1 MTNGKHRHGA
11 AQYRTPEA
19 IRGETFR
26 RRFRGLDADE
36 VYGYIDLL
44 ADQVQAT
51 ARDITECRAENERLQ
66 SELRRTK
73 AELQRV
79 QGELDEYE
87 QVGERVNEQIVELF
101 SQAQLVAE
109 EMVQDVSRDARE
121 RISQARA
128 HERRIVEE
136 AMDSAG
142 QQVRTYAQTAQER
155 MQSIV
160 DSFATE
166 VERLGSTPP
175 PAGPGAVAPRQ
186 KDAWFDELS
195 DWQIRLRN
203 GRGPESP
210 GTD

>member
-1 MTNGKHRHGA
+1 MTNGKHRHGSSH
-11 AQYRTPEA
+11 YRTPEA

-51 ARDITECRAENERLQ
+51 ARDLTECRAENERLQ
-66 SELRRTK
+66 AELRRCR
-73 AELQRV
+73 ADLQRV

-87 QVGERVNEQIVELF
+87 QAGDRVNEQIVELF

-136 AMDSAG
+136 AMDNAG

-160 DSFATE
+160 DSFASE
-166 VERLGSTPP
+166 VDRLGSTPQSG
-175 PAGPGAVAPRQ
+175 GPGAAVPRQ
-186 KDAWFDELS
+186 KDAWFDEMS